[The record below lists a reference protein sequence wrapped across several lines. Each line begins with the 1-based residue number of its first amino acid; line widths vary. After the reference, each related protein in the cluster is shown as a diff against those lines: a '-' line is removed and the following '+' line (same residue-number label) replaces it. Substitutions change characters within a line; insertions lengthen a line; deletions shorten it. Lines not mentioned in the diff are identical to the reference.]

1 MKFYDCQSAPSPRR
15 VRIFVAEK
23 GLDIPV
29 VQVDLRGGQHL
40 LPEFRAINP
49 YCTVPVLEL
58 DNGVHLIESVAIC
71 RYLEEIHPEPPLMGV
86 DPVDRAVVEMLNRH
100 MEMDGFLAVAEVLRN
115 SAPGMKDRALT
126 GPEPEPQIP
135 ELADRGRR
143 RIGRFFR
150 DIERIMSDGRP
161 FIAGQRYTVA
171 DITAQCA
178 VDFAA
183 RIKIALPDDLE
194 HAGTWYRSVS
204 SRPSAQV

>member
-1 MKFYDCQSAPSPRR
+1 
-15 VRIFVAEK
+15 
-23 GLDIPV
+23 
-29 VQVDLRGGQHL
+29 
-40 LPEFRAINP
+40 
-49 YCTVPVLEL
+49 
-58 DNGVHLIESVAIC
+58 
-71 RYLEEIHPEPPLMGV
+71 MGV